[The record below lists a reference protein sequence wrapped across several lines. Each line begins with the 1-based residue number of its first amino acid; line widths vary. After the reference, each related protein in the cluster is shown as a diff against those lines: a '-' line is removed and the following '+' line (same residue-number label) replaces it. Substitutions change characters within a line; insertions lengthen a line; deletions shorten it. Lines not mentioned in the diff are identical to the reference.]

1 MRMTLSY
8 SQKINL
14 NSNYFKMDELNIWC
28 DNNRLEVNISK
39 SKIIHFRNQS
49 KPISTAEFRCGHKTI
64 ETVSQ
69 YIYLGLLGYAK
80 MAKQVANSASR
91 ALGLL
96 ITKFKT
102 AGGLP
107 FSTFTKL
114 YNSTVLSVINYG
126 ASIWGCR
133 RFSCVK
139 AVQNRT
145 LRLFLGV
152 ERYAPNAAVNG
163 DSGYDSIYLTQLAMR
178 NESMV

>member
-1 MRMTLSY
+1 MVKFRNFDTFL
-8 SQKINL
+8 
-14 NSNYFKMDELNIWC
+14 
-28 DNNRLEVNISK
+28 
-39 SKIIHFRNQS
+39 IHFRNQS
-49 KPISTAEFRCGHKTI
+49 KPISTVEFRCRHKTI

-69 YIYLGLLGYAK
+69 CIYFGLLLTEQLDYAK

-139 AVQNRT
+139 AVQNRA
-145 LRLFLGV
+145 LRFFLVVG
-152 ERYAPNAAVNG
+152 RYAPNAAVNG
-163 DSGYDSIYLTQLAMR
+163 DSGWDSIYLTLWRCVMNQWCRIKLMDQSR
-178 NESMV
+178 LNCRIYQWSVNHGNSN